1 MSHPW
6 RWWAMC
12 ALALAGIG
20 VSGYLSWAY
29 LGNQP
34 IICGQSEGCDQV
46 RNSVYSHVAG
56 IPVAVLGLAAYLCL
70 LGLTVVRRRTPDVLG
85 GYVPLAIFGVA
96 LVGVLYSAY
105 LTYLEFYVMLAVC
118 RWCVASAVI
127 MTAIFVL
134 ALFDLG
140 AEAT

>member
-1 MSHPW
+1 
-6 RWWAMC
+6 
-12 ALALAGIG
+12 
-20 VSGYLSWAY
+20 VSGYLTWAY

-46 RNSVYSHVAG
+46 RNSVYSHVLG
-56 IPVAVLGLAAYLCL
+56 IPVAALGLLAYVCL
-70 LGLTVVRRRTPDVLG
+70 LGLVLLRRWTLDVLQ
-85 GYVPLAIFGVA
+85 GYVPFAMFGVS

-105 LTYLEFYVMLAVC
+105 LTYLEFYVILAVC
-118 RWCVASAVI
+118 RWCIASAVI
-127 MTAIFVL
+127 MTAFFVL